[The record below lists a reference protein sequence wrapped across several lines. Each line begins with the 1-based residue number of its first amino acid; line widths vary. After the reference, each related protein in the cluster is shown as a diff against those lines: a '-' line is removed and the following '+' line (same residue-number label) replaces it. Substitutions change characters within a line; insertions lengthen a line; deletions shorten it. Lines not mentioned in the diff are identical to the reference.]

1 MRKIAFS
8 GAPLGAALAKPV
20 SKVLGA
26 GVGTGRVVG
35 AVAGGALGA
44 ASAPKDGTATT
55 GGTVARIAGGA
66 LLGGAAGGHIGGAV
80 GSAAG
85 AAKKGI
91 TQIGREGLGAPPIPQ
106 AAAKPGQVLSQ
117 SHLPMVDSQHVRS
130 YAPPP
135 PPRAAAPVAAAAS
148 TAPNAIAYDQL
159 AGPQAIRGAAPSNAG
174 MLEPPVPVNKPWF
187 RRGAKVDQVTADT
200 FGSGQTKLNMARI
213 GTMNSAM
220 INGFSDELQQI
231 HKVANFGEQPL
242 RKGLNFASQVS
253 RKASTAV
260 PKGAHEIENALKR
273 SANVAEGAAN
283 KLPSPEQL
291 NPRVFGT
298 IAHPTAFT

>member
-8 GAPLGAALAKPV
+8 GAPLGAALAKPA

-26 GVGTGRVVG
+26 GVGTGRLVG

-44 ASAPKDGTATT
+44 ASAPNDGTATT

-66 LLGGAAGGHIGGAV
+66 LLGGAAGGHIGGAY
-80 GSAAG
+80 
-85 AAKKGI
+85 AKEYK
-91 TQIGREGLGAPPIPQ
+91 QVGREMVGAPPIPQ

-187 RRGAKVDQVTADT
+187 RRGAKVVPDQVTAEQA
-200 FGSGQTKLNMARI
+200 SQMKLSMARRS
-213 GTMNSAM
+213 TMNSAM

-231 HKVANFGEQPL
+231 HKVANTATNVLSGTAAKSRLNYAAARKLSTDVPL
-242 RKGLNFASQVS
+242 
-253 RKASTAV
+253 KAAV
-260 PKGAHEIENALKR
+260 EKA
-273 SANVAEGAAN
+273 
-283 KLPSPEQL
+283 KLPAL
-291 NPRVFGT
+291 TRRVGGP
-298 IAHPTAFT
+298 ASWGRQAGSAQ

>member
-8 GAPLGAALAKPV
+8 GAPLGAALAKPA

-174 MLEPPVPVNKPWF
+174 MLEPPVRVNKPWF

-231 HKVANFGEQPL
+231 HKVANTATNVLSGTAAKSRLNYAAARKLSTDVPL
-242 RKGLNFASQVS
+242 
-253 RKASTAV
+253 KAAV
-260 PKGAHEIENALKR
+260 EKA
-273 SANVAEGAAN
+273 
-283 KLPSPEQL
+283 KLPAL
-291 NPRVFGT
+291 TRRVGGP
-298 IAHPTAFT
+298 ASWGRQAGSAQ